1 MGIKKVN
8 LARSTSLI
16 VFSLYSRMDQLPLD
30 PPVLIGFL
38 LAPEDLVLA
47 FAINFELPPACTLV
61 FALEAVFLS
70 AIFLLIANPICFVLD
85 PKIGLIFYLAI

>member
-1 MGIKKVN
+1 VDIKKVN
-8 LARSTSLI
+8 LKETTFFI
-16 VFSLYSRMDQLPLD
+16 VLSLYKRMDQLPLD